1 MILLAIAVLPL
12 VLIGTGFLEIAFMDT
27 QTARLIDD
35 IIWVI
40 FLLEYIVMITL
51 SSDKKQ
57 YFKNNKLLFFIIIL
71 TPPLIVPDT
80 ASAFRVL
87 RVARVLRLL
96 IVVEKGIKPLMES
109 FTRDSFNYILI
120 YSITLVAISGI
131 VFSVIEEIDIFDGI
145 WWAIT
150 TVTTVGYGDM
160 YPTSDAGRVVAFLV
174 MIVGIGF
181 VSVLTAAIAAH
192 FVDIDQDDTNE
203 ELIAKL
209 DDLDEHVQHLSG
221 QIKSLENELDE
232 YKK

>member
-12 VLIGTGFLEIAFMDT
+12 VLIGTGFLETAFMDT

-35 IIWVI
+35 IIWMI

>member
-71 TPPLIVPDT
+71 TPPLIIPDT